1 MTAADVMIS
10 EDGKSL
16 RITMPNTKDKVA
28 SLTTK
33 LEMPSS
39 KIGSVSTEPVKVDH
53 WRTVKVFATQ
63 TPSYYASQFYIIGK
77 HKKNFF
83 SL

>member
-16 RITMPNTKDKVA
+16 RITMPNTKNKVA

-33 LEMPSS
+33 LQMPSS
-39 KIGSVSTEPVKVDH
+39 KIGSVGTVPVKVDH

-63 TPSYYASQFYIIGK
+63 TLSYYASQFYIIGK